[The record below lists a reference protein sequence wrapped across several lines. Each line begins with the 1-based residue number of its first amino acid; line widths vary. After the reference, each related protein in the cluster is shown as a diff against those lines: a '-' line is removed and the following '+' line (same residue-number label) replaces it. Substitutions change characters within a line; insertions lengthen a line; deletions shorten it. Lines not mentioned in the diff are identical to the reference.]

1 MANNKF
7 GTPSDTINDA
17 IPSIHDVATRVQ
29 DGASAL
35 ADKASS
41 IGHDAVD
48 AIDARRGTA
57 ASGLE
62 SAAAG
67 LHKNA
72 DNLPGNVSQFAHQT
86 ADKLSA
92 TADYVRDNTMQDAL
106 ADLEAYVKA
115 HPTQALLGAA
125 VVGFCA
131 GRMLSRD

>member
-1 MANNKF
+1 MANNTF
-7 GTPSDTINDA
+7 GTPSDTVSDA
-17 IPSIHDVATRVQ
+17 VPSLHDVASRVQ

-35 ADKASS
+35 AEKASAF
-41 IGHDAVD
+41 GQDTVD

-57 ASGLE
+57 ASGLK

-92 TADYVRDNTMQDAL
+92 TADYVRDNTMQDAW
-106 ADLEAYVKA
+106 ADLEAYVKT

>member
-1 MANNKF
+1 VANNTF
-7 GTPSDTINDA
+7 GTPSDTVSDA
-17 IPSIHDVATRVQ
+17 VPSLHDVASRVQ

-35 ADKASS
+35 AEKASAF
-41 IGHDAVD
+41 GHDTVD

-57 ASGLE
+57 ASGLK

-92 TADYVRDNTMQDAL
+92 TADYVRDNTMQDAW
-106 ADLEAYVKA
+106 ADLEAYIKA

>member
-1 MANNKF
+1 VANNTF
-7 GTPSDTINDA
+7 GTPSDTISDA

-29 DGASAL
+29 GGASAL

-57 ASGLE
+57 ASGLD

-92 TADYVRDNTMQDAL
+92 TADYVRDNTMQDAW
-106 ADLEAYVKA
+106 ADLEAYVKT

>member
-1 MANNKF
+1 MANNTF
-7 GTPSDTINDA
+7 GTPSDTVSDA
-17 IPSIHDVATRVQ
+17 VPSLHDVASRVQ

-35 ADKASS
+35 AEKASAF
-41 IGHDAVD
+41 GHDTVD

-57 ASGLE
+57 ASGLK

-92 TADYVRDNTMQDAL
+92 TADYVRDNTVRDAW
-106 ADLEAYVKA
+106 ADLEAYVKT

-125 VVGFCA
+125 VVGYCA